1 MTIKNAD
8 LSVRALME
16 IDTNIDQLVKEVE
29 LLSYVNPVNI
39 EEAKERFFRSKYLTD
54 PEFSYPQIDF
64 DRFRLHRELFTQ
76 PLEHIEDNEIR
87 QLYEDIIYTYSG
99 LIQCIETI
107 GSGKKFYY
115 NCLHCFGTPTE
126 TDVENAKFI
135 LHFDD
140 GDTEQERFVPKYSS
154 TETEPFFQ
162 SYSKQYDFDYHIEH
176 SSKITAS
183 AMVLNNRR
191 ALVLNKNYQ
200 FSEHELNVLNNH
212 EIGVHMVTTMNGLE
226 HPLKIFSHG
235 FPNYEETQ
243 EGLAVFAEYMSNNL
257 TVTRLKELA
266 YRVIA
271 VDSLAKGYD
280 FSKTFRLLHNQF
292 DLERE
297 QAFYISL
304 RVHRG
309 GGFTKDYLYL
319 TGLKKIYDRHK
330 RGENLS
336 PLLTG
341 KVSLEYLDVIQA
353 LTKKGFAVPS
363 KYITDSYASN
373 SNTDET
379 VDFILNNLK

>member
-1 MTIKNAD
+1 M
-8 LSVRALME
+8 
-16 IDTNIDQLVKEVE
+16 
-29 LLSYVNPVNI
+29 PV
-39 EEAKERFFRSKYLTD
+39 L
-54 PEFSYPQIDF
+54 
-64 DRFRLHRELFTQ
+64 
-76 PLEHIEDNEIR
+76 PL
-87 QLYEDIIYTYSG
+87 
-99 LIQCIETI
+99 
-107 GSGKKFYY
+107 
-115 NCLHCFGTPTE
+115 GTPVTNATVGGRSVQLFATE
-126 TDVENAKFI
+126 RGLAWGAKKAGI
-135 LHFDD
+135 
-140 GDTEQERFVPKYSS
+140 YSYLGHLFWH
-154 TETEPFFQ
+154 THVTV
-162 SYSKQYDFDYHIEH
+162 SKE
-176 SSKITAS
+176 
-183 AMVLNNRR
+183 
-191 ALVLNKNYQ
+191 
-200 FSEHELNVLNNH
+200 
-212 EIGVHMVTTMNGLE
+212 
-226 HPLKIFSHG
+226 HG

-319 TGLKKIYDRHK
+319 TGLKKIYDRHR

-353 LTKKGFAVPS
+353 LTEKGFAVPS

>member
-1 MTIKNAD
+1 MEIKNAD
-8 LSVRALME
+8 MSIKTLLD
-16 IDTNIDQLVKEVE
+16 IDENIDKLVREIE

-39 EEAKERFFRSKYLTD
+39 KEARERFFRSKYLTD
-54 PEFSYPQIDF
+54 PEFEYPQIDF
-64 DRFRLHRELFTQ
+64 DRFRLHRDLFTQ
-76 PLEHIEDNEIR
+76 QLERIEDEEIR
-87 QLYEDIIYTYSG
+87 QLYEDIIYNYSG

-135 LHFDD
+135 LHFQGEDPS
-140 GDTEQERFVPKYSS
+140 EERFVPKYSS
-154 TETEPFFQ
+154 RETEPFFQ
-162 SYSKQYDFDYHIEH
+162 AFSKQYDFTYRFKH
-176 SSKITAS
+176 SNTITAS
-183 AMVLNNRR
+183 AMVLNNTRT
-191 ALVLNKNYQ
+191 LVLNENYL
-200 FSEHELNVLNNH
+200 FSDHELNVLNNH

-319 TGLKKIYDRHK
+319 TGLKKIYDRY
-330 RGENLS
+330 RQGEELGL
-336 PLLTG
+336 LLTG
-341 KVSLEYLDVIQA
+341 KVSLEYIDQIRSLI
-353 LTKKGFAVPS
+353 KKGLAVPP
-363 KYITDSYASN
+363 KFLTDAYQVN
-373 SNTDET
+373 SNEDKT